1 MMRRATVNDP
11 VFERLITGRDEITHN
26 ILFRIRETESA
37 DVWTDD
43 DACIVAQSSPNTHLW
58 VALRRPPD
66 ETLCEEI
73 AGHAIHALK
82 VNPSIGVTIN
92 ETLGADVLPRVE
104 RALSRT
110 RRVAMPM
117 VAYGCFG
124 TNAVPL
130 SGAAD
135 IPGEGD
141 VAAVA
146 SLVGQLSLECEGVAL
161 TAGQAED
168 FARAHVGSD
177 RLLLWRD
184 GGRVVA
190 MARVAHQ
197 NDRYARIAAV
207 VTDRAFRNRGY
218 AKMAVKTLADRLL
231 AQGVTPMLYADARNP
246 ASNRAYQRIGF
257 VEAGRVTNFSFVE
270 REA

>member
-26 ILFRIRETESA
+26 ILFRIREAENA

-43 DACIVAQSSPNTHLW
+43 DACILAQSSPEMHLW
-58 VALRRPPD
+58 VALRRAPD
-66 ETLCEEI
+66 AALCEEI
-73 AGHAIHALK
+73 AGRAVRALTAC
-82 VNPSIGVTIN
+82 PGIGVTIS

-104 RALSRT
+104 RALSRV
-110 RRVAMPM
+110 RRTAMPM

-124 TNAVPL
+124 TIDVPL

-146 SLVGQLSLECEGVAL
+146 SLVSQLALECEGAAL
-161 TAGQAED
+161 TAEQAED

-177 RLLLWRD
+177 RLLLWRVD
-184 GGRVVA
+184 GRAVT
-190 MARVAHQ
+190 MARLAHQ

-246 ASNRAYQRIGF
+246 VSNRAYQRIGF
-257 VEAGRVTNFSFVE
+257 VETGRVTNFSFVE
-270 REA
+270 T